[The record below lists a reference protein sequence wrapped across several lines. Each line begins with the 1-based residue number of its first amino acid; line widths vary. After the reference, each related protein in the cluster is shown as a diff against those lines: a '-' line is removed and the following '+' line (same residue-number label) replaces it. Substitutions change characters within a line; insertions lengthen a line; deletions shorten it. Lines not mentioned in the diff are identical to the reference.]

1 MKTRYLFI
9 AIASLSMIVT
19 ACAKQE
25 LAFDAAS
32 QGAKQ
37 TFKATF
43 ENYKTTF
50 DDQTGAVAW
59 AVGDAIKFIWAG
71 GESLSDPLTADDI
84 KDGSAMFHG
93 EPARTDSLYTVYPS
107 SIVVDT
113 YVSNGHMLVNF
124 PDVQDGQFAH
134 ANISSSKYLDNHF
147 TFQNVGALLKFAV
160 PEGVARVVISG
171 NGPNPLAAK
180 VKLGFPEGI
189 ISYAGYVA
197 GSGVN
202 EITVNVNGAGTYYAA
217 VIPENQQGLYVS
229 MFDSAGQLV
238 GEKQTFK
245 DIEIARGQVKL
256 LGTLP
261 ETKLTDKYFVKP
273 DACGKGDGSS
283 WDDAADFAT
292 FSHDYAANEDF
303 DNLNIHFAAGTY
315 LFENQSGFAL
325 NQAKTLKFIG
335 GYPAEATGESLNGRN
350 PEANPTVFDGN
361 HLGRILVVSKG
372 SYVYDGITF
381 QNAYRTASA
390 DNGSAL
396 ILQGCGDQT
405 VRNCKFL
412 NNENAKAHGGA
423 LRITASKAAKII
435 LENNLFEGNKA
446 FGNGGVAYYNSG
458 ILHSKN
464 NKYYRNQSLKAGS
477 EGKVVT
483 EGGGGAYQIAS
494 AVTATFEGDHFYL
507 NNALKASSSAVYVG
521 DGSSGSTAI
530 AYDLRFHKCVFE
542 GNRAYSRGTV
552 RTAGATGKVYYNA
565 CAFVRD
571 TVNQVASAVQS
582 NCKTVIH
589 NCTFYSNINREAG
602 DPVTASNIYYS
613 TDALISNTSI
623 RLSGS
628 SSVAIRAV
636 GGTNSVIVNSIAFNG
651 QTGADIVMTSGKK
664 LFSYGHNILGTAGTE
679 VISGTGFELKDAE
692 HADYTYLYNA
702 KTQPWKLD
710 PGYVGSPH
718 WVLKWTAWPDPGKP
732 EGYELCT
739 PARVEEAIDAFDKA
753 TSMGVKDWL
762 NELGYLNKDQ
772 RGTTRSSETIWP
784 GSYDNSASSTLE

>member
-1 MKTRYLFI
+1 MKTRNLFI

-59 AVGDAIKFIWAG
+59 AIGDAIKFIWAG
-71 GESLSDPLTADDI
+71 GESLSDPLTAADI
-84 KDGSAMFHG
+84 TGGAATFHG

-113 YVSNGHMLVNF
+113 YVANEHMLVNF

-134 ANISSSKYLDNHF
+134 ANISSSKYLNGHF
-147 TFQNVGALLKFAV
+147 VFQNVGALLKFAV
-160 PEGVARVVISG
+160 PEGVTRVVISG
-171 NGPNPLAAK
+171 NGPNPLVAK
-180 VKLGFPEGI
+180 VKLGFPQGN

-229 MFDSAGQLV
+229 MFDSADQLI

-261 ETKLTDKYFVKP
+261 ETRLTDKYFIKAE
-273 DACGKGDGSS
+273 ACGDGDGSS
-283 WDDAADFAT
+283 WDNAADLAKFKE
-292 FSHDYAANEDF
+292 DYATAGF
-303 DNLNIHFAAGTY
+303 DNMNVHIAAGTY
-315 LFENQSGFAL
+315 LFESQAGFTL
-325 NQAKTLKFIG
+325 DKNKTFRFIG
-335 GYPAEATGESLNGRN
+335 GYPADATGESLNGRN
-350 PEANPTVFDGN
+350 PEAYPTVFDGN
-361 HLGRILVVSKG
+361 KTGRILVVSSG
-372 SYVYDGITF
+372 SYAYDGITF
-381 QNAYRTASA
+381 QNACRTEKA

-396 ILQGCGDQT
+396 IFQACGDQT

-412 NNENAKAHGGA
+412 NNENTKAHGGA
-423 LRITASKAAKII
+423 LRITASKTATII

-446 FGNGGVAYYNSG
+446 FANGGVAYYNSG

-464 NKYYRNQSLKAGS
+464 NKYYRNESLNAKDDGS
-477 EGKVVT
+477 VMS
-483 EGGGGAYQIAS
+483 EGGGGAFQIAE
-494 AVTATFEGDHFYL
+494 AVTATFEGDHFL
-507 NNALKASSSAVYVG
+507 RNKALTACSSAIYVG
-521 DGSSGSTAI
+521 TGTSSNTLE
-530 AYDLRFHKCVFE
+530 YDLRFHKCVFE
-542 GNRAYSRGTV
+542 SNRAHNRGTV
-552 RTAGATGKVYYNA
+552 RTVGTAGKVYYNA
-565 CAFVRD
+565 CSFVRD
-571 TVNQVASAVQS
+571 TVRQYASAIQS
-582 NCKTVIH
+582 NCKAVIH
-589 NCTFYSNINREAG
+589 NCTFYSNLNNDATG
-602 DPVTASNIYYS
+602 ASNIYYS

-623 RLSGS
+623 RLSGN
-628 SSVAIRAV
+628 SSVAIRAA
-636 GGTNSVIVNSIAFNG
+636 GGLNSVIVNSIAFNG

-718 WVLKWTAWPDPGKP
+718 WVLKWTKWPAPGKP
-732 EGYELCT
+732 DGYELCT
-739 PARVEEAIDAFDKA
+739 PARVEAAIDAFDKA
-753 TSMGVKDWL
+753 TSMGVKAWL

>member
-1 MKTRYLFI
+1 MKTRNLFI

-71 GESLSDPLTADDI
+71 GESPSDPLTADDI
-84 KDGSAMFHG
+84 KDGEATFHG
-93 EPARTDSLYTVYPS
+93 KPARTDSLYTVYPS

-113 YVSNGHMLVNF
+113 YVSNEHMLVNF

-134 ANISSSKYLDNHF
+134 ANISSSKYLNGHF
-147 TFQNVGALLKFAV
+147 VFQNVGALLKFAV

-171 NGPNPLAAK
+171 NGPNPLVAK
-180 VKLGFPEGI
+180 VKVGFPEGI

-202 EITVNVNGAGTYYAA
+202 EITVNVDGAGTYYAA

-229 MFDSAGQLV
+229 MFNSSDELV

-245 DIEIARGQVKL
+245 DIEITRGQVKL

-261 ETKLTDKYFVKP
+261 ETKLTDKYFIKP
-273 DACGKGDGSS
+273 EACGTGDGSS
-283 WDDAADFAT
+283 WDNAADLAKFKE
-292 FSHDYAANEDF
+292 DYAKAGF
-303 DNLNIHFAAGTY
+303 DNMNVHIAAGTY
-315 LFENQSGFAL
+315 LFEDQSGFAL

-361 HLGRILVVSKG
+361 HLGRILVVTKG
-372 SYVYDGITF
+372 SYTYDGITF
-381 QNAYRTASA
+381 QNAKRTSG
-390 DNGSAL
+390 DTGSAL
-396 ILQGCGDQT
+396 VMQGCGGQT

-412 NNENAKAHGGA
+412 NNENTKAHGGA
-423 LRITASKAAKII
+423 LRIVASKDATVI

-446 FGNGGVAYYNSG
+446 FGNGGVAYYSSG

-464 NKYYRNQSLKAGS
+464 NKYYRNQALKAGS
-477 EGKVVT
+477 DGKAVT
-483 EGGGGAYQIAS
+483 EGGGGAYQIAA
-494 AVTATFEGDHFYL
+494 AVTATFEGDHFYG
-507 NNALKASSSAVYVG
+507 NKALKASSSAVYVG
-521 DGSSGSTAI
+521 DGNSGTTSI

-542 GNRAYSRGTV
+542 ANRADSRGAV
-552 RTAGATGKVYYNA
+552 RTVGSTGKVYYNA

-571 TVNQVASAVQS
+571 TVQTVASAVQS

-589 NCTFYSNINREAG
+589 NCTFFANNNRVG
-602 DPVTASNIYYS
+602 SDASNIYYS

-623 RLSGS
+623 RLGGDSAVG
-628 SSVAIRAV
+628 IRAV
-636 GGTNSVIVNSIAFNG
+636 GGTESVIVNSIIYNALSGN
-651 QTGADIVMTSGKK
+651 DIAMTSGKT
-664 LFSYGHNILGTAGTE
+664 LYSYGHNVIGTAGTTP
-679 VISGTGFELKDAE
+679 ISGTGYVLENE
-692 HADYTYLYNA
+692 NHTDYTYCYN
-702 KTQPWKLD
+702 KDSQPWKLD
-710 PGYVGSPH
+710 PSYIGSPY
-718 WVLKWTAWPDPGKP
+718 WVLKWTEWPAPGKP

-739 PARVEEAIDAFDKA
+739 PARVEAAIDAFDTA
-753 TSMGVKDWL
+753 TSMDAKVWL
-762 NELGYLNKDQ
+762 KELGYLNKDQ